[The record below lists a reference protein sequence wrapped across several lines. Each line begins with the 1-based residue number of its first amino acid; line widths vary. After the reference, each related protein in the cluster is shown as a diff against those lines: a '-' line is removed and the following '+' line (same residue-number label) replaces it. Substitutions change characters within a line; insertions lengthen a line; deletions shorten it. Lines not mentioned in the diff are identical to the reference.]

1 MRLRTVFAAVA
12 ALALLAACGSSATAP
27 VESGSAPG
35 EVASA
40 ISDCTQGPPAQ
51 ASLRDDP
58 TKITDGVVGT
68 LYNETPGEVYVSI
81 GAHFNDLCRLKPGS
95 STVFAG
101 SGWIY
106 GVNLFISRNAE
117 PGERSGTE
125 VTLRDTIAWYPNGAV
140 QGFRFLKPGSNER
153 NMCRSEAGNEHDF
166 GEKEER
172 TYDDD
177 ALGRLTI
184 TRLPDDS
191 DAARKWVGVTDA
203 HVDDWARMDV
213 RIYRVGNCE

>member
-1 MRLRTVFAAVA
+1 MRSLVVSIVA
-12 ALALLAACGSSATAP
+12 ASALLAACGSGATAP
-27 VESGSAPG
+27 VESGSASG
-35 EVASA
+35 DVASA
-40 ISDCTQGPPAQ
+40 IADCSQGPPAQ

-58 TKITDGVVGT
+58 TKIPDGVVGT

-81 GAHFNDLCRLKPGS
+81 GAHFNDMCRLKPGA

-101 SGWIY
+101 SGWLY
-106 GVNLFISRNAE
+106 GVDLFISRNAE

-153 NMCRSEAGNEHDF
+153 NMCRSEAGNERDF
-166 GEKEER
+166 SEGEEHS
-172 TYDDD
+172 YDEN
-177 ALGRLTI
+177 ALGKLTI

-191 DAARKWVGVTDA
+191 DAARKWAGVRDA

-213 RIYRVGNCE
+213 RIYRVGNCS